1 MNAKLPYNLKSRGIK
16 VYIYKITNR
25 INNKIYIGQTT
36 RDIKTR
42 YIAHKNSPNF
52 KHTRQFPL
60 ARAIKKYGW
69 DNFTKEVID
78 TATSL
83 EELNQKELFYINYF
97 NSLVEGGWGYNLKGG
112 GDSIGSHAE
121 QTKEKIGKAQ
131 KGPLNHA
138 FGKTGELSP
147 SSKPLICTTT
157 NQRYSSAT
165 EAASILNLNP
175 SHICAVC
182 RGKRGSTGGLVFRW
196 IDSEGN
202 IIEPQTKSEVKNRKV
217 INLDTGVVYSSLKEA
232 ELAVSRNGRYNGN
245 LCRCMK
251 NKKECRYNGFNFKII
266 E

>member
-60 ARAIKKYGW
+60 ARAIKRYGW

-97 NSLVEGGWGYNLKGG
+97 NSLVKED
-112 GDSIGSHAE
+112 GD
-121 QTKEKIGKAQ
+121 
-131 KGPLNHA
+131 
-138 FGKTGELSP
+138 
-147 SSKPLICTTT
+147 
-157 NQRYSSAT
+157 
-165 EAASILNLNP
+165 
-175 SHICAVC
+175 
-182 RGKRGSTGGLVFRW
+182 
-196 IDSEGN
+196 
-202 IIEPQTKSEVKNRKV
+202 II
-217 INLDTGVVYSSLKEA
+217 
-232 ELAVSRNGRYNGN
+232 
-245 LCRCMK
+245 
-251 NKKECRYNGFNFKII
+251 
-266 E
+266 